1 MVASAIP
8 SFSHGERTLLYK
20 NYLNYSCSKDR
31 IYPIIRTYLEKA
43 VGKSKKKILIDMF
56 AGSGVV
62 LFNSLDLF
70 DTSIGIEKCKEL
82 VRIHNW
88 IISYP
93 LNDILEEIDKIIAE
107 YGLSKNN
114 KEGFLKLREIYNK
127 QRVQG
132 VINPAWLYCLITHAY
147 NYQLHTNK
155 AGEFNVPSGA
165 GRSWFNPTLRQK
177 LINMKNHISE
187 EVQYVAGAPSR
198 ELMITGGD
206 CMDFIHCL
214 KYEGG
219 FKDVVFYVDPPYSAS
234 ISKHPY
240 RVGNIKWTEDE
251 DRKLF
256 ECLDYIHENKGKFIF
271 SNVIRNNGVH
281 NVPLQRWAGNY
292 KLNPIEVQYTNCS
305 YQRKNNGDT
314 EEVIITNF

>member
-1 MVASAIP
+1 M
-8 SFSHGERTLLYK
+8 LYK
-20 NYLNYSCSKDR
+20 NYLNYSGSKDR
-31 IYPIIRTYLEKA
+31 IYPILRTYLEKA
-43 VGKSKKKILIDMF
+43 VGRSKKKILIDMF

-88 IISYP
+88 IVSYP

-107 YGLSKNN
+107 YGLSKDN
-114 KEGFLKLREIYNK
+114 KDGFLKLRETYNK

-132 VINPAWLYCLITHAY
+132 TINPAWLYCLITHAY

-155 AGEFNVPSGA
+155 SDEFNAPSGA

-177 LINMKNHISE
+177 LINMKEHIQE

-198 ELMITGGD
+198 KLMFTPGD
-206 CMDFIHCL
+206 AMDFVRCL
-214 KYEGG
+214 NYEGG
-219 FKDVVFYVDPPYSAS
+219 FKDVVFYADPPYLAS

-240 RVGNIKWTEDE
+240 RVGNVKWNEDE
-251 DRKLF
+251 DRRLF
-256 ECLDYIHENKGKFIF
+256 ECLDYIHENKGKFIL
-271 SNVIRNNGVH
+271 SNVVQNNGVH
-281 NVPLQRWAGNY
+281 NIPLQRWAGKY

-305 YQRKNNGDT
+305 YQRKNGGNT